1 MKGTVEVMEKKF
13 MMNVKKT
20 SNKFQSDSRNVEF
33 YGFFIQKIVNFKL
46 SPTSVFLPP
55 NGLWNIHRE

>member
-55 NGLWNIHRE
+55 NGL